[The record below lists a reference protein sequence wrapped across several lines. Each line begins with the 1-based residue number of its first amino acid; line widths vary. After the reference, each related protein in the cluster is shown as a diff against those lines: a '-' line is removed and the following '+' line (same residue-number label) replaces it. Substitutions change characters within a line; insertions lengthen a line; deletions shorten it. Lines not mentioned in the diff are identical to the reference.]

1 MGRLTRK
8 RQRRSGAS
16 AGFTLVEL
24 MVVLAVIGILSAIV
38 VPLYSNLQTRVR
50 IAKAQADVRSI
61 ASAVSVY
68 SAHMSA
74 LPGALGDLTTASTNA
89 LGLSAGP
96 FMRAI
101 PAPPSGGGWT
111 SAYSYAAT
119 TAGLFSVMASGDNTT
134 VVAP

>member
-1 MGRLTRK
+1 
-8 RQRRSGAS
+8 
-16 AGFTLVEL
+16 

-38 VPLYSNLQTRVR
+38 VPLYGSMQTRVR

-74 LPGALGDLTTASTNA
+74 LPSALSDLTTASTNS

-96 FMRAI
+96 FMRTV
-101 PAPPSGGGWT
+101 PAPPAGGGWST
-111 SAYSYAAT
+111 YGYSAT
-119 TAGLFSVMASGDNTT
+119 TTGLVTVTASGDNTT